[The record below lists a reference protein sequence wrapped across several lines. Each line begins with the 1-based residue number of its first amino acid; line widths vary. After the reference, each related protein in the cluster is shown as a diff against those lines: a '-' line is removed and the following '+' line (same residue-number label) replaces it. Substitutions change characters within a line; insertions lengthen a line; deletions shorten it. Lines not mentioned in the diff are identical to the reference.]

1 MSYLLLEGSNLTNPN
16 TIHRVTAL
24 TKRKKDK
31 HQRYA
36 LFMKRKLAHNGMM
49 RNDEENPVCQHKES
63 KRERGKTVWGG
74 ARVPSERQVETFQA
88 LLLA

>member
-16 TIHRVTAL
+16 TVHRVTAL

-36 LFMKRKLAHNGMM
+36 LFMKRKLAHKGRM
-49 RNDEENPVCQHKES
+49 RNDEESPVCQHKES
-63 KRERGKTVWGG
+63 KSERKDSVVWGG
-74 ARVPSERQVETFQA
+74 GPSERQVETFQA
-88 LLLA
+88 LLPA